1 LLSPLILNNNKR
13 VARFLLSA
21 QAPVRTASEREEAA
35 THDIAEREHV
45 ILCGFGRVGQNV
57 ARVLESQGF
66 EYIALD
72 LDPARIRAARQAGDP
87 VVFGDSADESTLA
100 KIGMETASPVVVSF
114 PDPATSVGILHSIR
128 RLRPD
133 VPVLV

>member
-1 LLSPLILNNNKR
+1 VILNNNKR
-13 VARFLLSA
+13 VARFLLSEKG
-21 QAPVRTASEREEAA
+21 PVRTASEREDAA
-35 THDIAEREHV
+35 THEIAVRDHV

-87 VVFGDSADESTLA
+87 VMFGDSADQEMLA
-100 KIGMETASPVVVSF
+100 KAGRGGECHRHQFLKPSHL
-114 PDPATSVGILHSIR
+114 DRHPAHRAWLAPGGAGAGAH
-128 RLRPD
+128 PG
-133 VPVLV
+133 